1 MKIVYLAVTAF
12 VFFCFS
18 YVMAQSSAPEFKE
31 KKIAESRKNFSI
43 EIAYPLMT
51 ESRHQAGLEK
61 FNSLIHNYFQSQ
73 VKEFRDD
80 FRQGESAGV
89 TDVPWSLYY
98 SYEIN
103 YKSASLVSILFTG
116 SNYCG
121 GAHPSP
127 IFYSVNFDLEKGR
140 TVEMKD
146 LFKKGSGYYE
156 KMSAICISDLKKRD
170 ISSNNEL
177 INEGASSK
185 AENFECFYF
194 KSDRLVILFPP
205 YQVAPYVAGPQEV
218 MIPFRSLRDLIDPR
232 SPAGPFIKHGE

>member
-12 VFFCFS
+12 VLFCFS
-18 YVMAQSSAPEFKE
+18 CAMAQSSAPEFKE
-31 KKIAESRKNFSI
+31 KKIAENRKNYRI
-43 EIAYPLMT
+43 EIAYLLMT
-51 ESRHQAGLEK
+51 ESRHPAALEK
-61 FNSLIHNYFQSQ
+61 FNSLIYNYFQTQ
-73 VKEFRDD
+73 VKVFRSDYK
-80 FRQGESAGV
+80 QGESAGV
-89 TDVPWSLYY
+89 TDVPWSLSY
-98 SYEIN
+98 SYEIK

-127 IFYSVNFDLEKGR
+127 IYYCVNFDLEKGR
-140 TVEMKD
+140 VIAVKD

-156 KMSAICISDLKKRD
+156 KMSALCIGDLKKRD

-194 KSDRLVILFPP
+194 KSDGLVILFPP

-218 MIPFRSLRDLIDPR
+218 MIPFRSLRDLIDPK
-232 SPAGPFIKHGE
+232 SPVGPFIKHGE

>member
-12 VFFCFS
+12 VLLCFS
-18 YVMAQSSAPEFKE
+18 SAMAMSSAPEFKE
-31 KKIAESRKNFSI
+31 KKIAENRKNYSI
-43 EIAYPLMT
+43 EISYPLMALSKYPT
-51 ESRHQAGLEK
+51 GLEK

-80 FRQGESAGV
+80 YREGESAGV

-127 IFYSVNFDLEKGR
+127 VFYSVNFDLEKGR
-140 TVEMKD
+140 IVAVKD
-146 LFKKGSGYYE
+146 LFRKGSGYYE
-156 KMSAICISDLKKRD
+156 KLSVLCIRELKKRD
-170 ISSNNEL
+170 ISSSSEL
-177 INEGASSK
+177 INEGASSR
-185 AENFECFYF
+185 AENFDCFYF
-194 KSDRLVILFPP
+194 KSDALVILFPP
-205 YQVAPYVAGPQEV
+205 YQVAPYAAGPQEV
-218 MIPFRSLRDLIDPR
+218 IIPFRSIRDLIDPA
-232 SPAGPFIKHGE
+232 SPAGPFIRHGE